1 MHWFGNYGS
10 MMGPGFG
17 GVFMVIFWILIVF
30 LIVYVAGRLFRQG
43 GIGEERN
50 KAADILNE
58 RYARGEISREE
69 YERIKEDLR
78 R

>member
-17 GVFMVIFWILIVF
+17 GVFMGIFWILIVF
-30 LIVYVAGRLFRQG
+30 LIVFVASRLFRLRG
-43 GIGEERN
+43 PGEERN
-50 KAADILNE
+50 RAEDILKE
-58 RYARGEISREE
+58 RYAGGEISREE

-78 R
+78 K